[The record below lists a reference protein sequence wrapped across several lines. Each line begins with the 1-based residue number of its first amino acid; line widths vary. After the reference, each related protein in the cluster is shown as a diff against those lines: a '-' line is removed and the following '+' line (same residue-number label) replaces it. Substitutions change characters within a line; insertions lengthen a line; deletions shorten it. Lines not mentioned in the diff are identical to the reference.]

1 MPSSGALKLQGRI
14 ACCRLTG
21 LIQVCCD
28 WLHICMLAATAPVSL
43 AAAMLK
49 LSPMAW
55 ADILFCNGGVLTTL
69 ILMMIVVT
77 HLRMGSTLFGRLYL
91 CL

>member
-1 MPSSGALKLQGRI
+1 
-14 ACCRLTG
+14 
-21 LIQVCCD
+21 
-28 WLHICMLAATAPVSL
+28 MLAATAPVSL

-69 ILMMIVVT
+69 ILMLIVVT
-77 HLRMGSTLFGRLYL
+77 QLRMGSTLFGNGEAIPMPVILVL
-91 CL
+91 TFC